1 MSYIPDDASVTATT
15 FLCAR
20 LSERKELYELY
31 YTDKSTEYIALDLRG
46 HNKDY
51 DENKYLQDSRYE
63 TIYYSKGKIAVFRD
77 VLYEWLQKM
86 IVEWLLNKLQD
97 LI

>member
-1 MSYIPDDASVTATT
+1 MNEGLGTIPDDASVTATT

-46 HNKDY
+46 HNNDY

-63 TIYYSKGKIAVFRD
+63 TVYYSKGKIAVFRD
-77 VLYEWLQKM
+77 VLYE
-86 IVEWLLNKLQD
+86 
-97 LI
+97 

>member
-1 MSYIPDDASVTATT
+1 M
-15 FLCAR
+15 
-20 LSERKELYELY
+20 YELY

-77 VLYEWLQKM
+77 VLYEWLQKWLCKKMTVQKWLCKNDCVKM

>member
-1 MSYIPDDASVTATT
+1 MMRALQQQHFYAPDYQ
-15 FLCAR
+15 
-20 LSERKELYELY
+20 KELYELY
-31 YTDKSTEYIALDLRG
+31 YTNKSTEYIALDLRG

-77 VLYEWLQKM
+77 VLYE
-86 IVEWLLNKLQD
+86 
-97 LI
+97 